1 MAINLNAIF
10 DDLHKESK
18 ELHDKTYTIENILE
32 QEYWLQITPESINA
46 FYPFTETPLDKLQEI
61 DITAHSEIIIT
72 DWKANQYVTFRYE
85 NNDIKKVVGFVQS
98 YLDKVLKYN
107 KDSDKW
113 KQIVE
118 STEKDIPIV
127 SEWAITAWDWNS
139 KKYIWIKKPI
149 LTINGEE
156 FSYKTRQEYIDKMSS
171 YNLSDE
177 NFLSCIAEFKDS
189 IERNPEILPKN
200 TFSKIGIY
208 SIIAGLSIVA
218 ILFIVISHNVK
229 PDELRE
235 IIPANCLES
244 TFFWILLAAGTIY
257 SIFSGGFT
265 DYTPVIKSGGKTSV
279 SYDMTDQVGA
289 GLMTFLS
296 PVFSGAAIALIPYY
310 VLYWLIGVI
319 SKANAFILSV
329 IIICVF
335 ALVIWR
341 FLKSRPKFSR
351 KKEVI
356 WIIVW
361 GVITF
366 IILRLTLGFIFL

>member
-1 MAINLNAIF
+1 MAINLKAIF
-10 DDLHKESK
+10 DNLLTGSK
-18 ELHDKTYTIENILE
+18 ELQDKMYTIENTIE

-61 DITAHSEIIIT
+61 DIAAHSEIVIT
-72 DWKANQYVTFRYE
+72 DWKANQYVTFTYE
-85 NNDIKKVVGFVQS
+85 KNDIKKVVGFVQS
-98 YLDKVLKYN
+98 YLVKVLKYDKN
-107 KDSDKW
+107 SDNW
-113 KQIVE
+113 KLTE
-118 STEKDIPIV
+118 ETAEKDVPIV
-127 SEWAITAWDWNS
+127 SEWAITAWNWNS
-139 KKYIWIKKPI
+139 KKYDWIKKPI
-149 LTINGEE
+149 LTINGEQ

-177 NFLSCIAEFKDS
+177 NFLSSIAEFKDS
-189 IERNPEILPKN
+189 VEKNPEILPKN

-208 SIIAGLSIVA
+208 SIIAGLSIIAV
-218 ILFIVISHNVK
+218 LFIVVVHNVK

-235 IIPANCLES
+235 IIPVNCLES
-244 TFFWILLAAGTIY
+244 TFFWILLVAGTVY

-296 PVFSGAAIALIPYY
+296 PVISGAAIALIPYY
-310 VLYWLIGVI
+310 ILYWLIGVI
-319 SKANAFILSV
+319 SKTNVFILSI

-351 KKEVI
+351 KREVI